1 MQKVKINFENC
12 FGIKRFRETLNFQE
26 HKCVL
31 IYAPNGTMKT
41 SFAETLRMI
50 GAEKS
55 NQIKDRM
62 NPSKPVVCEPLLKY
76 CDWYYSTGRY
86 TFPITKKLVEISE
99 TESPSLPCLHDLR
112 EKQKAVFPYDLY
124 EC

>member
-26 HKCVL
+26 HKSVL
-31 IYAPNGTMKT
+31 IYAPNGTMET

-62 NPSKPVVCEPLLKY
+62 NPSKPVVCFWQMKLLNK
-76 CDWYYSTGRY
+76 DMKIFMSNWRHVRMT
-86 TFPITKKLVEISE
+86 L
-99 TESPSLPCLHDLR
+99 
-112 EKQKAVFPYDLY
+112 
-124 EC
+124 

>member
-1 MQKVKINFENC
+1 MNRVKINFENC

-41 SFAETLRMI
+41 SFAETLKLI

-55 NQIKDRM
+55 NQNKDRL
-62 NPSKPVVCEPLLKY
+62 NPSKPVVCELK
-76 CDWYYSTGRY
+76 D
-86 TFPITKKLVEISE
+86 
-99 TESPSLPCLHDLR
+99 
-112 EKQKAVFPYDLY
+112 
-124 EC
+124 

>member
-1 MQKVKINFENC
+1 MQKIKINFENC
-12 FGIKRFRETLNFQE
+12 FGIKRFKETLNFQE

-62 NPSKPVVCEPLLKY
+62 NPSKPVVCELK
-76 CDWYYSTGRY
+76 D
-86 TFPITKKLVEISE
+86 E
-99 TESPSLPCLHDLR
+99 TDADIAGKNILFFRGNGTSLPD
-112 EKQKAVFPYDLY
+112 F
-124 EC
+124 